1 MKMGAA
7 IFWGALLIVIGIA
20 LVIKVVFNIDFPIF
34 KIIFAFFFIYLGIR
48 ILLGN
53 YGFFHFKTGPNE
65 VVFNERYYR
74 SPYESDEY
82 NVIFGKGVFDFTD
95 VDLSEGSKSYKISTV
110 FGGSVIKVN
119 TDMPVKIA
127 ADAVFAGAELPDGN
141 TAVFGSSSYASD
153 SYNADSANLFIKVDV
168 VFGGVRVNKDF

>member
-20 LVIKVVFNIDFPIF
+20 LVIKVVFNVDFPIF
-34 KIIFAFFFIYLGIR
+34 KIIVAFFFIYLGIR

-53 YGFFHFKTGPNE
+53 FGMFHFKTGPNE
-65 VVFNERYYR
+65 VLFTERYFR
-74 SPYESDEY
+74 SPYEYTEY

-95 VDLSEGSKSYKISTV
+95 IDLSEGTKNYKISTV

-119 TDMPVKIA
+119 TDQPVKIA

-153 SYNADSANLFIKVDV
+153 SYNPDSTHLFIKVDV
-168 VFGGVRVNKDF
+168 VFGGVQVNKDF